1 MGVLATKDIV
11 VTVGTK
17 GDGDTFAKKDEGKA
31 VAILSA
37 RYTDRTQRGPPTDIP
52 FPCIP

>member
-1 MGVLATKDIV
+1 MLSTKDVV

-31 VAILSA
+31 IAILFP
-37 RYTDRTQRGPPTDIP
+37 RYMKRT
-52 FPCIP
+52 